1 MQAVCSLKTADI
13 VVLESLIDYYDT
25 HPINELEIL
34 AKLRTRGD
42 DLGRLTQAQL
52 KDFDQD
58 HYGGTDA
65 VDVLAN
71 AAEVDEHSEVLDVCS
86 GMGGPARWLAY
97 TRHCRVT
104 GLDLTASRVASARR
118 LTERVG
124 LAQLVQFQQGDACAM
139 PFGNGQFDV
148 ILSQEAW
155 VHIAD
160 KAALLTQCRRVL
172 RTGGRLSFTDIIE
185 RAPLLDTER
194 NQMASEMQ
202 FARIFTPQEYE
213 RLLWASGFE
222 VIVSEDLSERWTQIL
237 RSRLHM
243 YLSLRDLTVERFGQA
258 HHDHWAQMYG
268 AFVGLYERGKLGGLR
283 ILAKARPV

>member
-1 MQAVCSLKTADI
+1 LRAACSLKTADI

-42 DLGRLTQAQL
+42 DLGQLTQAQL

-65 VDVLAN
+65 VDVLAD
-71 AAEVDEHSEVLDVCS
+71 AAEVD

-104 GLDLTASRVASARR
+104 GLDLTASRVEAARR

-124 LAQLVQFQQGDACAM
+124 LAQFVQFQQGDACAM
-139 PFGNGQFDV
+139 PFGNARFDV

-172 RTGGRLSFTDIIE
+172 RAGGRLSFTDIVE

-213 RLLWASGFE
+213 RLLWGSGFE

-237 RSRLHM
+237 RSRLQM
-243 YLSLRDLTVERFGQA
+243 YLSLRDLTIERFGQA

-268 AFVGLYERGKLGGLR
+268 AFVGLYEQGKLGGLR
-283 ILAKARPV
+283 ILAKASPV